1 MHATSRLALALAS
14 LAIVLGAASAT
25 AQDYPTRPIKII
37 VPQGPGSGADVVSR
51 MLAESMTREL
61 GQAVVVE
68 NKPGANGIIAS
79 SLVVKEPPDG
89 YTLLQTSVSLVSFN
103 QFLYKNVPFDPIR
116 DFTFVAPIADA
127 SFAVVVSNKSGI
139 KTWQEFLARAKAN
152 PDVITYGSAG
162 SGNSTHLYAEM
173 IAKQNGIKLRH
184 IPYKGSSQALLAV
197 VSGEVDLMVV
207 PTVVGA
213 GQITA
218 GDKVVPLAQ
227 SGLVRSPQ
235 LPNVPLLKDLA
246 PNVPPL
252 PGWYALV
259 GPAKMDPKVVE
270 RLAAAVNK
278 FLADPAAQAKLR
290 TLFVEPIPGSPAG
303 IQKRGETEA
312 QVWGGLIRDLKIQAE

>member
-1 MHATSRLALALAS
+1 MKATIRATFAAVFIA
-14 LAIVLGAASAT
+14 AISFCAA

-51 MLAESMTREL
+51 MLADSMTREL

-79 SLVVKEPPDG
+79 SLVLKEPPDG

-103 QFLYKNVPFDPIR
+103 QFLYKNVPFDAIK

-139 KTWQEFLARAKAN
+139 KTWQELLARAKAN
-152 PDVITYGSAG
+152 PDSITYGSAG
-162 SGNSTHLYAEM
+162 PGNSTHLYAEM

-184 IPYKGSSQALLAV
+184 IPYKGSSPALLAV

-218 GDKVVPLAQ
+218 GDKVVTLAQ
-227 SGLVRSPQ
+227 SGLVKSPQ
-235 LPNVPLLKDLA
+235 LQNVPLLKDLA

-259 GPAKMDPKVVE
+259 GPAKMDPKVVDK
-270 RLAAAVNK
+270 LAAAVNK

-290 TLFVEPIPGSPAG
+290 TLFVEPIPGTPAG

-312 QVWGGLIRDLKIQAE
+312 QVWGGLIRDLKIQAD